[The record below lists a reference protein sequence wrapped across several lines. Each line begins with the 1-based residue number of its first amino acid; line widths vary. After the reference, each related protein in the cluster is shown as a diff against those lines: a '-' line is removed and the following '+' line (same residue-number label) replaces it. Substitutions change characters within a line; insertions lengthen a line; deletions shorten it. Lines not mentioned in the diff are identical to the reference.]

1 MAATKSLKKLP
12 IDTTIYTGQVLK
24 VGGWGGGGQGP
35 GEQFVKNLRQE
46 ACGPNKKQALHISA
60 LELLGAKLGLLRFFK
75 DNKHIR
81 VVTDNNTA
89 VSYINNMGELD
100 LICVMI
106 LLSIYG
112 NGLQN
117 HNYGFQQPTSQ
128 DLKMS

>member
-1 MAATKSLKKLP
+1 MAGTKSLKKLP

-24 VGGWGGGGQGP
+24 VGGWGGGGAVCEKSETGSMWT
-35 GEQFVKNLRQE
+35 KQE
-46 ACGPNKKQALHISA
+46 QALHISA
-60 LELLGAKLGLLRFFK
+60 LELLGAKLGLLRLFK

-81 VVTDNNTA
+81 IVIDNNTA